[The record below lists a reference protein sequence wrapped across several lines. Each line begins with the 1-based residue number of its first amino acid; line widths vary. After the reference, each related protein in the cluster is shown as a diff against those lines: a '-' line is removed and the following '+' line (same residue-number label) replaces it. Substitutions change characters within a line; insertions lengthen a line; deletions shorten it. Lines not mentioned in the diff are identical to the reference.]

1 MVFLGRLER
10 CKGAHT
16 AIQVAKITG
25 RKLIIAGNISPLK
38 EEQIYFEKEIQPEF
52 DDDLITYIGVVDNQQ
67 KNNLLGSAAAMLL
80 PVEWY
85 EPFPI
90 VLPEAYACGT
100 PILAF
105 PGGGVPEGIFEG
117 ITGYLSTSAEKMAE
131 QVSLIPGLNRKRC
144 REIAIERYSDDKIA
158 EDYLAIYSE
167 N

>member
-1 MVFLGRLER
+1 MGRLER

-38 EEQIYFEKEIQPEF
+38 EEQIYYENELKPQF
-52 DDDLITYIGVVDNQQ
+52 DKNRITYIGVVNNEQ
-67 KNNLLGSAAAMLL
+67 KNKLLGSAAAMLL

-90 VLPEAYACGT
+90 VLPESYACGT

-105 PGGGVPEGIFEG
+105 PGGGVPEGIFKGE
-117 ITGYLSTSAEKMAE
+117 TGYISSSAEEMAD
-131 QVSLIPGLNRKRC
+131 QVKLIPSLSRYKCRKKA
-144 REIAIERYSDDKIA
+144 EELYSDTVIA
-158 EDYLAIYSE
+158 NNYLEIY
-167 N
+167 